1 VRGSWEPN
9 SRRCGLLAIKIG
21 VQPLWLKSGKM
32 LVTTMLQI
40 QAGAAAGH
48 LKGDCSSVRVVS
60 AVILVFNWDQIRIL
74 SVHFCGHWKEYVAN

>member
-1 VRGSWEPN
+1 MRGSWEPN

-40 QAGAAAGH
+40 QAGAAAGLIIGRRFLFESCRSCYFFFFYLDTGIIVLCSLH
-48 LKGDCSSVRVVS
+48 SSVV
-60 AVILVFNWDQIRIL
+60 
-74 SVHFCGHWKEYVAN
+74 GP